1 MLNISDTIDLSS
13 KNESAFLFGL
23 KTLLSPNVIELQN
36 VILLSSFNM

>member
-23 KTLLSPNVIELQN
+23 KTRLSPNVIELQN